1 MSTTS
6 NKRTNPDACPHAARC
21 GGCQLQNMT
30 YDRQLRWKQNLAEQM
45 LGSFGRVEKIIG
57 MDEPTHYRNK
67 VQAAFGRT
75 RDGRIISGVYQSGT
89 HRIVP
94 VDECMTE
101 DRTADAIIADIRRM
115 LPAFR
120 VTVYDERN
128 GTGFLRHV
136 LVKRGFSTGEVM
148 VVLVAATDRFPT
160 KKPFVKALLEKHP
173 EITTLVLNVNSKDT
187 NLVLGEREIVLYGNG
202 WIEDTLCGLT
212 FRISP
217 RSFYQINPIQ
227 TEKLYDLAISWAALD
242 GESTVVDAYC
252 GIGTIGLAASR
263 KAGRVIG
270 VELNRSA
277 VKDAIANARRNGIT
291 NARFYAGDAGDFM
304 RAMAEDGMKADVVF
318 MDPPRAGS
326 SVTFIESVATLQ
338 PKKVV
343 YISCNPETQAR
354 DLAVFAAHGYRAM
367 RIRPVDMFPWT
378 KHVETVVLMSRVK
391 D

>member
-1 MSTTS
+1 M
-6 NKRTNPDACPHAARC
+6 
-21 GGCQLQNMT
+21 
-30 YDRQLRWKQNLAEQM
+30 
-45 LGSFGRVEKIIG
+45 
-57 MDEPTHYRNK
+57 
-67 VQAAFGRT
+67 
-75 RDGRIISGVYQSGT
+75 
-89 HRIVP
+89 
-94 VDECMTE
+94 
-101 DRTADAIIADIRRM
+101 
-115 LPAFR
+115 
-120 VTVYDERN
+120 
-128 GTGFLRHV
+128 
-136 LVKRGFSTGEVM
+136 
-148 VVLVAATDRFPT
+148 
-160 KKPFVKALLEKHP
+160 
-173 EITTLVLNVNSKDT
+173 
-187 NLVLGEREIVLYGNG
+187 
-202 WIEDTLCGLT
+202 
-212 FRISP
+212 
-217 RSFYQINPIQ
+217 
-227 TEKLYDLAISWAALD
+227 
-242 GESTVVDAYC
+242 
-252 GIGTIGLAASR
+252 
-263 KAGRVIG
+263 IG

>member
-227 TEKLYDLAISWAALD
+227 TEKLYDLAISWAAID
-242 GESTVVDAYC
+242 GESTGVDAYC
-252 GIGTIGLAASR
+252 GIGTIGLLPE
-263 KAGRVIG
+263 KRV
-270 VELNRSA
+270 A
-277 VKDAIANARRNGIT
+277 
-291 NARFYAGDAGDFM
+291 
-304 RAMAEDGMKADVVF
+304 
-318 MDPPRAGS
+318 
-326 SVTFIESVATLQ
+326 
-338 PKKVV
+338 
-343 YISCNPETQAR
+343 
-354 DLAVFAAHGYRAM
+354 
-367 RIRPVDMFPWT
+367 
-378 KHVETVVLMSRVK
+378 
-391 D
+391 